1 MSMTL
6 EDLIQKSNHHIYSF
20 KILIDTPFLKQLSD
34 IEFKETNYVAKKEE
48 VYDGIIVL
56 KRDNKYYLDVGY
68 DGILFCDLFIP
79 IYLDPLNLKVMETFV
94 SE

>member
-1 MSMTL
+1 MTMTL
-6 EDLIQKSNHHIYSF
+6 EDLIQESNRDIFSF
-20 KILIDTPFLKQLSD
+20 KILIDTPFLKQMSD
-34 IEFKETNYVAKKEE
+34 TEFKETNYIAKKED

-68 DGILFCDLFIP
+68 DGILYCDLFIE
-79 IYLDPLNLKVMETFV
+79 IQFNPLNMKIIETFI

>member
-6 EDLIQKSNHHIYSF
+6 EDLIQQSNHDIYSF

-34 IEFKETNYVAKKEE
+34 TEFKETNYIAKKED

-68 DGILFCDLFIP
+68 DGNLFCDLFIQ
-79 IYLDPLNLKVMETFV
+79 IQFNPLNMQITGTFI

>member
-1 MSMTL
+1 
-6 EDLIQKSNHHIYSF
+6 
-20 KILIDTPFLKQLSD
+20 
-34 IEFKETNYVAKKEE
+34 
-48 VYDGIIVL
+48 L

>member
-1 MSMTL
+1 MTMTL
-6 EDLIQKSNHHIYSF
+6 EDLIQESNHDIFSF
-20 KILIDTPFLKQLSD
+20 KILIDTPFLKQMSD
-34 IEFKETNYVAKKEE
+34 TEFKETNYIAKKED

-68 DGILFCDLFIP
+68 DGILYCDLFIE
-79 IYLDPLNLKVMETFV
+79 IQFNPLNIKIIETFI